1 MDDSILITTKK
12 LLGLDDNYT
21 PFDQDIIVFINGA
34 MMVLQQLGVGPLKGF
49 TITDATQT
57 WSDFLPSD
65 IMLDGVKQYI
75 YLYVRL
81 AFDPP
86 ASSVV
91 MEAMNKQKAELEW
104 RLREQAEFY
113 PGDGSRPGYYEKDT
127 VYSAV
132 EPESGV
138 QFSIDRLGSM
148 TVETIGEEEIHCQ
161 CDCLDDDV
169 PAGTIYGV
177 DGDQSVFVTG
187 RGGR

>member
-1 MDDSILITTKK
+1 MAMDDSILITTKK

-65 IMLDGVKQYI
+65 VMLDGVKQYI
-75 YLYVRL
+75 YLYVRI

-91 MEAMNKQKAELEW
+91 MEAMEKQKAELEW

-113 PGDGSRPGYYEKDT
+113 PGDGSRPGYYEKTADT
-127 VYSAV
+127 DSEKEA
-132 EPESGV
+132 
-138 QFSIDRLGSM
+138 
-148 TVETIGEEEIHCQ
+148 EELPDE
-161 CDCLDDDV
+161 V
-169 PAGTIYGV
+169 PADPLYPVKGL
-177 DGDQSVFVTG
+177 QSVFVTG
-187 RGGR
+187 GGNR